1 MMHIYAVRNSAVAHK
16 RSREMSIAQVNLLR
30 KFEGKMMIEERI
42 DEQMGKL
49 HSLWFKK
56 AL

>member
-1 MMHIYAVRNSAVAHK
+1 MHIYAVRNSAVAHK